1 MLNNQIRIFLRQT
14 NVEKI
19 KTLFNM
25 MQQFPDLFKINS
37 LEEVLDH
44 MSVEIIDLTKESDW
58 PAWPAAPGEVIM
70 IDLTEDTEPE
80 EYAESKVSLY
90 HPINIV

>member
-44 MSVEIIDLTKESDW
+44 MSVEVIDLTKESDW
-58 PAWPAAPGEVIM
+58 PTWPAAPGEVIFV
-70 IDLTEDTEPE
+70 DLTVEME
-80 EYAESKVSLY
+80 EESLQVSLSQSLK
-90 HPINIV
+90 NV

>member
-1 MLNNQIRIFLRQT
+1 VPLHVEKEAVLNKGAMLNRKRSMLYLQHWVSMLNNQIRIFLRQT

-37 LEEVLDH
+37 LEEVL
-44 MSVEIIDLTKESDW
+44 TKN
-58 PAWPAAPGEVIM
+58 VC
-70 IDLTEDTEPE
+70 
-80 EYAESKVSLY
+80 
-90 HPINIV
+90 